1 MVTLQEAMNF
11 FGLRTQVVD
20 FIRQFGV
27 SVTLVLAAVFFPA
40 TAYSAVFDWPTTPAW
55 TGNSPAIGASETV
68 NYAGDGVA
76 VTLMN
81 TGATWDT
88 GNGGPYPTV
97 VPGGTGFLNNG
108 GTQNALIIRALSQ
121 TSNATY
127 VRVTIDFSSVA
138 YPLGVKNV
146 SFQLWDIDSS
156 VTGGNN
162 FIDKISNI
170 QAIAVGGGT
179 VYPDTVNNTHTS
191 NAGTQYSI
199 ISGSGA
205 SLAVAGDPLVG
216 GAANNTDQGQVN
228 IGFSQTI
235 RSITFQWSN
244 GADPS
249 NGGLGLLQ
257 HTVGIGSI
265 SFTPV
270 PEVGSA
276 TGALAMCGGVLAI
289 GRARRRRMECAM
301 VALHS

>member
-1 MVTLQEAMNF
+1 MMTVLNSLNLPGGSLRQGKTQRHVAAFAALLMTAF
-11 FGLRTQVVD
+11 FP
-20 FIRQFGV
+20 
-27 SVTLVLAAVFFPA
+27 PA
-40 TAYSAVFDWPTTPAW
+40 TAYSAVFDWATTPAW

-68 NYAGDGVA
+68 NYAGTGVS
-76 VTLMN
+76 VTLTN

-97 VPGGTGFLNNG
+97 IAGGTGFLSNG
-108 GTQNALIIRALSQ
+108 GTQNALILRALSQ
-121 TSNATY
+121 ASNATY
-127 VRVTIDFSSVA
+127 VQVTIDFSSVA
-138 YPLGVKNV
+138 YPLGVNNV
-146 SFQLWDIDSS
+146 SFQLWDIDST

-205 SLAVAGDPLVG
+205 SLAVAGDPLVA

-228 IGFSQTI
+228 IGFSQTVQ
-235 RSITFQWSN
+235 SITFQWSN
-244 GADPS
+244 SADPS

-257 HTVGIGSI
+257 QTVGIGSI

-276 TGALAMCGGVLAI
+276 AGALALCGSLLCV
-289 GRARRRRMECAM
+289 GRMRRRGVNA
-301 VALHS
+301 